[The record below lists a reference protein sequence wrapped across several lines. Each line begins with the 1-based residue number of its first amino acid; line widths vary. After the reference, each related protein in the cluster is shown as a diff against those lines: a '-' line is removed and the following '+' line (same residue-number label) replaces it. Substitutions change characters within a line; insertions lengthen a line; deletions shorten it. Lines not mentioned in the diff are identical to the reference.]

1 MIFLGKKFK
10 GQADTSATITA
21 VITSIKQSVED
32 QFRNNIPVETWGNE
46 WSYKDG
52 NDVFT
57 INVDSL
63 ADLEVRIKEKKDP
76 PVHTPEQGIPRHPS
90 RQKSP
95 QRVSSYRKRTEKGV
109 TRVNSHRR
117 NDKRS
122 VKKQDLVA
130 PYIQR
135 YDQLKEV
142 QNWTYD
148 VQMRQEADDMAEEI
162 GIEGGIDAGIRPFE

>member
-1 MIFLGKKFK
+1 MIFLGKTFK

-63 ADLEVRIKEKKDP
+63 ADLEVRIKEKKP
-76 PVHTPEQGIPRHPS
+76 
-90 RQKSP
+90 
-95 QRVSSYRKRTEKGV
+95 
-109 TRVNSHRR
+109 
-117 NDKRS
+117 
-122 VKKQDLVA
+122 L
-130 PYIQR
+130 PYIR
-135 YDQLKEV
+135 LNKGYLDIRHDRNLHNVFHPIENELKK
-142 QNWTYD
+142 
-148 VQMRQEADDMAEEI
+148 
-162 GIEGGIDAGIRPFE
+162 G